1 VVVQELKRFHC
12 KNVRETVGLP
22 LRIHSCKLLLNFQ
35 RGPATLAGVAG
46 WLQANTTCIA
56 LLTSDEYAR
65 RTEIELAKKKKQ
77 GMVNPTRLATLDK
90 DKKVQVIIETPKGSR
105 NKYAWDPDQQ
115 IFTLKKVLPEGMAFP
130 HDFGFIPSTE
140 AEDGDPIDVLVL
152 MDQPVFTGCLVKAR
166 LIGVIEGKQT
176 EKGKSERNDRLLAV
190 AESSHTHS
198 DIHSLNDLNKE
209 LLKELEQ
216 FLVNYHA
223 NDGAE
228 FKVLARRGP
237 DAATACLKNARA

>member
-1 VVVQELKRFHC
+1 M
-12 KNVRETVGLP
+12 
-22 LRIHSCKLLLNFQ
+22 
-35 RGPATLAGVAG
+35 
-46 WLQANTTCIA
+46 
-56 LLTSDEYAR
+56 
-65 RTEIELAKKKKQ
+65 AKKKKQ
-77 GMVNPTRLATLDK
+77 GMVNPTQLASFDK
-90 DKKVQVIIETPKGSR
+90 EKKVQVVIETPKGSR
-105 NKYAWDPDQQ
+105 NKYAWDSDQQ
-115 IFTLKKVLPEGMAFP
+115 IFVLKKVLPEGMSFP

-140 AEDGDPIDVLVL
+140 GDDGDPIDVLVL

-198 DIHSLNDLNKE
+198 DINSVNDLNKE
-209 LLKELEQ
+209 LLKELEK

-223 NDGAE
+223 NDGTE

-237 DAATACLKNARA
+237 SAATTCLEKAIA